1 MDTQTIRFINENL
14 VYLLATPCILTFLLF
29 AWDKHLA
36 YYKRQRVPEALML
49 FMCLIFGAFGKTGIN
64 CFVLIT
70 GYYMCQSAITGRKY
84 FRLLGEIY
92 FYKIIIATVFALTV
106 YQPFTLS
113 ILIQIILPFTTINK
127 NFKTVQL
134 QQLRES

>member
-49 FMCLIFGAFGKTGIN
+49 FMCLIFGAFGGLCAMIFFNHKTRKPAFYILVPLLAIIEIAAV
-64 CFVLIT
+64 VL
-70 GYYMCQSAITGRKY
+70 
-84 FRLLGEIY
+84 
-92 FYKIIIATVFALTV
+92 
-106 YQPFTLS
+106 
-113 ILIQIILPFTTINK
+113 
-127 NFKTVQL
+127 FKLYL
-134 QQLRES
+134 QK